1 MIKLFSSIFYLC
13 LSARGCVHPVTR
25 TYTQNPA
32 QPKNNCIQMN
42 LYKSLVPMVS
52 SSETHSQHKRPHKL
66 LDRLFLNNCQTAW
79 ASLPFRGTPRQG
91 RRIIQTESRLASS
104 LMNSWNC
111 GVFAVQHEQVMGPL
125 PKPCKE
131 KSAVGGSVSGEA
143 FLGAHVVLHAN
154 RAAIDLQRAA

>member
-66 LDRLFLNNCQTAW
+66 LDRLFLNNHQTAW
-79 ASLPFRGTPRQG
+79 AWLPFRGTPVREGALYGSNSGHQDNVLLHTRYYSLACSAASALTGDTAEEAG
-91 RRIIQTESRLASS
+91 R
-104 LMNSWNC
+104 
-111 GVFAVQHEQVMGPL
+111 
-125 PKPCKE
+125 
-131 KSAVGGSVSGEA
+131 
-143 FLGAHVVLHAN
+143 GALLLLRRVAPYEPVPA
-154 RAAIDLQRAA
+154 

>member
-52 SSETHSQHKRPHKL
+52 SSETHTQHKRPHKL

-79 ASLPFRGTPRQG
+79 TWLPFRGTPRQG
-91 RRIIQTESRLASS
+91 RRIIRIE
-104 LMNSWNC
+104 
-111 GVFAVQHEQVMGPL
+111 
-125 PKPCKE
+125 
-131 KSAVGGSVSGEA
+131 
-143 FLGAHVVLHAN
+143 LGASRQCASAYPVLFPRLWRRICLDRRDRGRSRKRCPCFPKGY
-154 RAAIDLQRAA
+154 RAG